1 MAAHI
6 LVATVHNNAEARQF
20 PEFRCPDQQTT
31 QSCRR
36 EGNHVFAARI
46 VSLTFTGMNSHAER
60 LTL

>member
-20 PEFRCPDQQTT
+20 PEFRCPGQQTI

-46 VSLTFTGMNSHAER
+46 VSLSFIGMNSHAER